1 MEKRILHSNPDNTIS
16 IVIPSNDMSAEDVAK
31 KDIPAG
37 TPYWIVDVS
46 EIPSDREFRNAWEL
60 DFSALGEPDGIAIG
74 QEAWSVENKE
84 KLEKLEVVND
94 NN

>member
-1 MEKRILHSNPDNTIS
+1 MEKRIIYANPDNS
-16 IVIPSNDMSAEDVAK
+16 VAIVVPSGEIPVEEVAR

-37 TPYWIVDVS
+37 TPYWIIDVF
-46 EIPSDREFRNAWEL
+46 EVPTDREFRNAWEL
-60 DFSALGEPDGIAIG
+60 DASVLGEPDGIAIG